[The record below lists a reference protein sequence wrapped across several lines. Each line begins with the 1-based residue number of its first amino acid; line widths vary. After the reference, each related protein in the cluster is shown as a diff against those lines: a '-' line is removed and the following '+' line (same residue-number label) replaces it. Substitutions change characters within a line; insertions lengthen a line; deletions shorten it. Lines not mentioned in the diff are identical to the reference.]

1 MDRGAWQA
9 IVHGITKSKAWL
21 SDWAHTNM
29 NNTNFTQ
36 TRSTLEVAII
46 AISVIF
52 LSLFPQFLASILKQ
66 TEQNFL

>member
-1 MDRGAWQA
+1 
-9 IVHGITKSKAWL
+9 
-21 SDWAHTNM
+21 M

-46 AISVIF
+46 AINVIF